1 VRRPAA
7 VRAPGW
13 AEQPNRRLP
22 IAHAPARPRGV
33 SYGRSDTPQ
42 GSGAP
47 RRDIDLGDRVERLIL
62 ALRTDFGCLVI
73 AIAFVIIMISTIVF
87 ADFLTPPASNPFV

>member
-1 VRRPAA
+1 
-7 VRAPGW
+7 
-13 AEQPNRRLP
+13 
-22 IAHAPARPRGV
+22 
-33 SYGRSDTPQ
+33 
-42 GSGAP
+42 
-47 RRDIDLGDRVERLIL
+47 VERLIL